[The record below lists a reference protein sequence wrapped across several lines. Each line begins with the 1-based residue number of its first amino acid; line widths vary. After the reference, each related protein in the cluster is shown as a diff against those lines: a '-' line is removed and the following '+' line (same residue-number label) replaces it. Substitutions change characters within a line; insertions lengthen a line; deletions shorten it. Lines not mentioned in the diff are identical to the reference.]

1 MTVITLYPHTGVAQ
15 LYDVYRRNI
24 RYRHNVKSIKTS
36 LFQDLLSI
44 CTPVYIYTP
53 MIHAFKVITVF
64 LLL

>member
-24 RYRHNVKSIKTS
+24 RYRRNVKSIKTS
-36 LFQDLLSI
+36 LSQDLLSI
-44 CTPVYIYTP
+44 RTLVYIT
-53 MIHAFKVITVF
+53 MIHAFKVTAVF